1 MTEESG
7 MWKLRVKIEDS
18 ELEVVG
24 SNMKDVRALFDDF
37 KRYVKKLD
45 M

>member
-7 MWKLRVKIEDS
+7 MWKIRVKIGDR

-24 SNMKDVRALFDDF
+24 SNKDEVRALFVDLE
-37 KRYVKKLD
+37 RYVELD

>member
-1 MTEESG
+1 MTEESC
-7 MWKLRVKIEDS
+7 MWKIRVKTGDH

-24 SNMKDVRALFDDF
+24 SNKDDVRALFEDF
-37 KRYVKKLD
+37 ARYVKLD

>member
-7 MWKLRVKIEDS
+7 MWKIRVKKGDR

-24 SNMKDVRALFDDF
+24 SNKDDVRALFVDF
-37 KRYVKKLD
+37 ERYVGLD

>member
-7 MWKLRVKIEDS
+7 MWKIRVKTGDC

-24 SNMKDVRALFDDF
+24 SNKDEVRALFVDF
-37 KRYVKKLD
+37 ARYVKLD

>member
-7 MWKLRVKIEDS
+7 MWKIRVKNGDR

-24 SNMKDVRALFDDF
+24 SDKDKVRALFVDF
-37 KRYVKKLD
+37 ARYVELD

>member
-7 MWKLRVKIEDS
+7 MWKIRVKIRDR

-24 SNMKDVRALFDDF
+24 SNKDEVKALFVDF
-37 KRYVKKLD
+37 ERYVELD